1 MPRSAPFGS
10 TLPWAEPSWYCG
22 RPNPYYNGSH
32 VRLRN
37 HLRKWVDGNFAGKSE
52 EWEAAGRIPRSVYS
66 QCAKAGLLVPVAAGK
81 TIPKEWER
89 FGIVAGIKAE
99 EWDGFHDFILW
110 DELARSGPL
119 ASLFTGLVVG
129 APPIK
134 AFASKELQSRCV
146 SILPGFHSA
155 HELIRILPEVLSGE
169 KEICLAITEPSAG
182 SDVRNITTTAEK
194 TPDGRYYVVNGEKKI
209 SDSDCF
215 AKD

>member
-10 TLPWAEPSWYCG
+10 TLPWAEPSWIALVLG
-22 RPNPYYNGSH
+22 IVADPSH

-134 AFASKELQSRCV
+134 AFASKELQSR
-146 SILPGFHSA
+146 
-155 HELIRILPEVLSGE
+155 ILPEVLSGE